1 MKGKLKGKSYP
12 QGKETEVI
20 LVIVDFEK
28 VQEQAEQT
36 FPAYALRMGYENE
49 QKLQAMCIQRNGY
62 AGRIKAIHLA
72 YYFGLLVG
80 RSATIRQMKEER

>member
-1 MKGKLKGKSYP
+1 M
-12 QGKETEVI
+12 
-20 LVIVDFEK
+20 IVDFEK

-36 FPAYALRMGYENE
+36 FPPYALRMGYENE

-72 YYFGLLVG
+72 FYFGLLVG
-80 RSATIRQMKEER
+80 RSTTIKQLKERGEI